1 MKKKKILKV
10 LLILFLII
18 FSWFAY
24 SKYFKKNKSLLSKQL
39 NITTEIDEETVYN
52 SNIIKDINYTS
63 RDLKG
68 NEYILIA
75 KEGEIDLDNSDIIFL
90 TNVTAYIKLIKN
102 SELIVITSNYGKYN
116 TINYDTIFSKQV
128 NPTTNTKEDT
138 IYNSNIIKDINYTSR
153 DLKGN
158 EYILVAKEG
167 EIDLNNSDIIFLT
180 DVTAYIKLVKNSE
193 LIVITSNYG
202 KYNTINYDTIFSKN
216 VKIDYVDNIITGD
229 YLDFSMMKN
238 LLIVSR
244 NVVYKNL
251 ENTMRADVI
260 ELDTTTKDTKI
271 FMYNSNEQ
279 VNVTNIK

>member
-1 MKKKKILKV
+1 MKKKIFLKII
-10 LLILFLII
+10 LILSLII
-18 FSWFAY
+18 ITWFVY
-24 SKYFKKNKSLLSKQL
+24 FEYFKEDKNILSKPV
-39 NITTEIDEETVYN
+39 NPTSKTEQETVYN

-63 RDLKG
+63 KDLKG

-90 TNVTAYIKLIKN
+90 T
-102 SELIVITSNYGKYN
+102 
-116 TINYDTIFSKQV
+116 
-128 NPTTNTKEDT
+128 
-138 IYNSNIIKDINYTSR
+138 
-153 DLKGN
+153 
-158 EYILVAKEG
+158 
-167 EIDLNNSDIIFLT
+167 

-193 LIVITSNYG
+193 LILITSNYG

-251 ENTMRADVI
+251 ENIMKADVI
-260 ELDTTTKDTKI
+260 KLDTTTKDTKI

>member
-1 MKKKKILKV
+1 MKKKIFLKV
-10 LLILFLII
+10 LLILSLII
-18 FSWFAY
+18 ITWFTY
-24 SKYFKKNKSLLSKQL
+24 SEYFKKNKSLLSKPL
-39 NITTEIDEETVYN
+39 NITTEIDEEAVYN

-68 NEYILIA
+68 NEYILVA

-116 TINYDTIFSKQV
+116 TINYDTIFSK
-128 NPTTNTKEDT
+128 
-138 IYNSNIIKDINYTSR
+138 
-153 DLKGN
+153 
-158 EYILVAKEG
+158 
-167 EIDLNNSDIIFLT
+167 
-180 DVTAYIKLVKNSE
+180 
-193 LIVITSNYG
+193 
-202 KYNTINYDTIFSKN
+202 N

-238 LLIVSR
+238 LLIISR

-251 ENTMRADVI
+251 ENTMKADVI

>member
-1 MKKKKILKV
+1 MKKKIFLKIV
-10 LLILFLII
+10 LILSLII
-18 FSWFAY
+18 ITWFVY
-24 SKYFKKNKSLLSKQL
+24 SEYFKEDKSKLSKPV
-39 NITTEIDEETVYN
+39 NPTSEIEEETVYN

-68 NEYILIA
+68 NEYIIIA
-75 KEGEIDLDNSDIIFL
+75 KKGEIDLD
-90 TNVTAYIKLIKN
+90 
-102 SELIVITSNYGKYN
+102 
-116 TINYDTIFSKQV
+116 
-128 NPTTNTKEDT
+128 
-138 IYNSNIIKDINYTSR
+138 
-153 DLKGN
+153 
-158 EYILVAKEG
+158 
-167 EIDLNNSDIIFLT
+167 NSDIIFLT

-216 VKIDYVDNIITGD
+216 VKIEYVDNIITGD

-251 ENTMRADVI
+251 ENTMMADVI

-271 FMYNSNEQ
+271 FMYNSDEQ

>member
-1 MKKKKILKV
+1 MKKKKFLKIILIV
-10 LLILFLII
+10 TLII
-18 FSWFAY
+18 ITWFVY
-24 SKYFKKNKSLLSKQL
+24 SEYFKKDKNLLSKQVNPAT
-39 NITTEIDEETVYN
+39 NIMEDAIYN

-90 TNVTAYIKLIKN
+90 T
-102 SELIVITSNYGKYN
+102 
-116 TINYDTIFSKQV
+116 
-128 NPTTNTKEDT
+128 
-138 IYNSNIIKDINYTSR
+138 
-153 DLKGN
+153 
-158 EYILVAKEG
+158 
-167 EIDLNNSDIIFLT
+167 

-193 LIVITSNYG
+193 LIVINSNYG

-251 ENTMRADVI
+251 ENTMKADVI
-260 ELDTTTKDTKI
+260 EINTTTKDTKI
-271 FMYNSNEQ
+271 FMYNSDEQ

>member
-1 MKKKKILKV
+1 MKKSYFLKV
-10 LLILFLII
+10 LLILSII
-18 FSWFAY
+18 ILTWFVY
-24 SKYFKKNKSLLSKQL
+24 SKYFKKNENLLSKPM
-39 NITTEIDEETVYN
+39 N
-52 SNIIKDINYTS
+52 S
-63 RDLKG
+63 
-68 NEYILIA
+68 
-75 KEGEIDLDNSDIIFL
+75 IIF
-90 TNVTAYIKLIKN
+90 N
-102 SELIVITSNYGKYN
+102 E
-116 TINYDTIFSKQV
+116 
-128 NPTTNTKEDT
+128 EDVV
-138 IYNSNIIKDINYTSR
+138 YNSNIIKDINYTSR

-167 EIDLNNSDIIFLT
+167 EIDLDNNDIIFLT

-238 LLIVSR
+238 LLIISR
-244 NVVYKNL
+244 NVIYKNI
-251 ENTMRADVI
+251 ENTMKADVI

-271 FMYNSNEQ
+271 YMYNSSEQ

>member
-1 MKKKKILKV
+1 MKKKIFLKIV
-10 LLILFLII
+10 LIL
-18 FSWFAY
+18 S
-24 SKYFKKNKSLLSKQL
+24 
-39 NITTEIDEETVYN
+39 
-52 SNIIKDINYTS
+52 
-63 RDLKG
+63 
-68 NEYILIA
+68 
-75 KEGEIDLDNSDIIFL
+75 
-90 TNVTAYIKLIKN
+90 
-102 SELIVITSNYGKYN
+102 LIVITWFVYFEYFKE
-116 TINYDTIFSKQV
+116 DKSKLSKPV
-128 NPTTNTKEDT
+128 NPTSKIEEDAV
-138 IYNSNIIKDINYTSR
+138 YNSNIIKDINYTSR

-167 EIDLNNSDIIFLT
+167 EIDLDNSDIIFLT

-244 NVVYKNL
+244 NVVYKNI
-251 ENTMRADVI
+251 ENTMKADVI
-260 ELDTTTKDTKI
+260 ELNTTTKDTKI

>member
-1 MKKKKILKV
+1 MKKKILKII
-10 LLILFLII
+10 LILSLII
-18 FSWFAY
+18 ITWFVY
-24 SKYFKKNKSLLSKQL
+24 SKYFKKDKSFVTKSA
-39 NITTEIDEETVYN
+39 NPTTEIKDEAVYN
-52 SNIIKDINYTS
+52 SNIIKDINYSS

-68 NEYILIA
+68 NDYTIKA

-90 TNVTAYIKLIKN
+90 T
-102 SELIVITSNYGKYN
+102 
-116 TINYDTIFSKQV
+116 
-128 NPTTNTKEDT
+128 
-138 IYNSNIIKDINYTSR
+138 
-153 DLKGN
+153 
-158 EYILVAKEG
+158 
-167 EIDLNNSDIIFLT
+167 
-180 DVTAYIKLVKNSE
+180 DVTAYVKLVKNSE

-216 VKIDYVDNIITGD
+216 VNIDYVDNIITGD

-238 LLIVSR
+238 LLIISR

-251 ENTMRADVI
+251 ENTMKADVI

>member
-1 MKKKKILKV
+1 MKKKIFLKIA
-10 LLILFLII
+10 LILSLII
-18 FSWFAY
+18 ITCFIYFE
-24 SKYFKKNKSLLSKQL
+24 YFKKDKNKLSKSV
-39 NITTEIDEETVYN
+39 NPSSKIEEEAVYN

-90 TNVTAYIKLIKN
+90 TDVTAYIKLI
-102 SELIVITSNYGKYN
+102 
-116 TINYDTIFSKQV
+116 
-128 NPTTNTKEDT
+128 
-138 IYNSNIIKDINYTSR
+138 
-153 DLKGN
+153 
-158 EYILVAKEG
+158 
-167 EIDLNNSDIIFLT
+167 
-180 DVTAYIKLVKNSE
+180 KNSE

-271 FMYNSNEQ
+271 FMYNSNKQ

>member
-1 MKKKKILKV
+1 MNKKIFLKIV
-10 LLILFLII
+10 LILSLII
-18 FSWFAY
+18 ITLFVY
-24 SKYFKKNKSLLSKQL
+24 YKYFKEDKSKSSKP
-39 NITTEIDEETVYN
+39 
-52 SNIIKDINYTS
+52 
-63 RDLKG
+63 
-68 NEYILIA
+68 
-75 KEGEIDLDNSDIIFL
+75 
-90 TNVTAYIKLIKN
+90 
-102 SELIVITSNYGKYN
+102 
-116 TINYDTIFSKQV
+116 V
-128 NPTTNTKEDT
+128 NPTTE
-138 IYNSNIIKDINYTSR
+138 IEEEAVYNSNIIKDINYTSR

-167 EIDLNNSDIIFLT
+167 EIDLDNSDIIFLT

-193 LIVITSNYG
+193 LIMITSNYG

-251 ENTMRADVI
+251 ENTMKADVI

-271 FMYNSNEQ
+271 FMYNSNKQ